1 MPGFIW
7 TKSLEKFM
15 IFLFQFR
22 KIEFFKFFYCRICSF
37 PCSQFTFTIP
47 LPFPLDK
54 VLVLVPNQLIITF
67 ICFSIVPYIYM
78 FFQLCLSPL
87 FSHCILSKLSQS
99 TRKTWTSSK
108 VYHEHRKSSKSSMQ
122 ISASQKVLR
131 QPLKGASESSM
142 LPLQL
147 ILKTRSQ
154 RKQWPKEQQM
164 EL

>member
-1 MPGFIW
+1 MDK
-7 TKSLEKFM
+7 KS
-15 IFLFQFR
+15 R
-22 KIEFFKFFYCRICSF
+22 KVYDFSFPIQENRVSKFFYCRICSF

-54 VLVLVPNQLIITF
+54 VLILVPNQLIITF

-154 RKQWPKEQQM
+154 RKQWPKEQ
-164 EL
+164 